1 MPASMHP
8 ASKGMSAFRPALL
21 SAVLALAGTIVLATA
36 SRDTRGATAVAVT
49 TLVCAVRLSLER
61 DLVTEQE

>member
-21 SAVLALAGTIVLATA
+21 SAVLALAAHKA
-36 SRDTRGATAVAVT
+36 FP
-49 TLVCAVRLSLER
+49 RLLR
-61 DLVTEQE
+61 R